1 MALHE
6 EAMEKGICDVLKKE
20 ELDNKNLQKCSR
32 W

>member
-6 EAMEKGICDVLKKE
+6 EAMEKEILDVIEKE
-20 ELDNKNLQKCSR
+20 KYNDNIQKCSR